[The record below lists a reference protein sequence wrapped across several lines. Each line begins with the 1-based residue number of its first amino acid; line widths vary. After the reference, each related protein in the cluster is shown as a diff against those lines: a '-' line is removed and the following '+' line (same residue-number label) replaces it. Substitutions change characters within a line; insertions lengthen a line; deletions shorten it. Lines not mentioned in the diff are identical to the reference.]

1 MVTAETVGFSYLRVI
16 STVLSKTILRL
27 VSFQTIWS
35 IISDQCQIP
44 TRAGLLL
51 KTMVWYRHPWSFIRD
66 HGLIIL
72 KI

>member
-44 TRAGLLL
+44 TRAGLVSTPL
-51 KTMVWYRHPWSFIRD
+51 VYY
-66 HGLIIL
+66 
-72 KI
+72 